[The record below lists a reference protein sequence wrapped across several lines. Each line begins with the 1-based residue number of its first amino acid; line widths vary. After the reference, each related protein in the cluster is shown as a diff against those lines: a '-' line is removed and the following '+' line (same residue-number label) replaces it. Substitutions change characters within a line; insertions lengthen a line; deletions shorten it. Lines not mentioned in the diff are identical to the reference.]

1 MMCAAEAALAVPHSA
16 VDVGQPVSDLECPE
30 PEGESFSFSPHL
42 DNSQAQALF

>member
-1 MMCAAEAALAVPHSA
+1 MMCAAEAALAVPLSD

-30 PEGESFSFSPHL
+30 PEGESFSFFPYL